1 MIVKTPSGI
10 EYCEFSVDESLFK
23 IKLIKTGYTVTLDR
37 KVIPDLKKF
46 MDSLEPPEEVVYQVR
61 GLEKVL

>member
-46 MDSLEPPEEVVYQVR
+46 LDSLEPPEEVVYQVR

>member
-23 IKLIKTGYTVTLDR
+23 IKLIKPGYTVTLDR

-46 MDSLEPPEEVVYQVR
+46 LDSLEPPEEKTP
-61 GLEKVL
+61 GEKGT

>member
-23 IKLIKTGYTVTLDR
+23 IKLIKTGYNVTLDR

-46 MDSLEPPEEVVYQVR
+46 LDSLEPPEEVVYQVR

>member
-10 EYCEFSVDESLFK
+10 EYCEFSVDESLLK
-23 IKLIKTGYTVTLDR
+23 IKLTKPGCTVTLDR
-37 KVIPDLKKF
+37 KVIPYLKNF
-46 MDSLEPPEEVVYQVR
+46 LDSLEPPEEVVYQVR